1 MACMRT
7 VAAPNYR
14 PPCGRLEATRR
25 PPASIV
31 PLFRGAPSTAR
42 GSFVVRQKCRKR
54 MRRASS
60 AILTGMDAR
69 EHTYLRSA
77 PRPIIGRFAPT
88 PSGRMHLGNVFASLI
103 AWLSARSAGGSVV
116 LRVEDLDPRTQ
127 SGPWTEL
134 LLDDLRWLGLEW
146 DGDPVYQHDRVERY
160 REAVGRLSAAGLTY
174 PCFCTRA
181 ELHAASA
188 PHASDGTPVYTG
200 TCRDLTPEEISARS
214 ATRPPAVRLRVPDGD
229 DPRGTIAFED
239 RVYGTQ
245 RQVLAQECGDFL
257 VRRSDG
263 VFAYQ
268 LAVVVDDADMGVT
281 EVVRGCDLMSST
293 PRQIYLERLLDLS
306 EPAYAHIPLLLA
318 PDGRRLAKRDR
329 DLDMGELRT
338 RFGTPAAL
346 LGWLAGIA
354 GLAPDTAPRSASQL
368 AETFSWETVREH
380 RENMVIGR

>member
-1 MACMRT
+1 MNT
-7 VAAPNYR
+7 TQDT
-14 PPCGRLEATRR
+14 LQ
-25 PPASIV
+25 S
-31 PLFRGAPSTAR
+31 AR
-42 GSFVVRQKCRKR
+42 AG
-54 MRRASS
+54 
-60 AILTGMDAR
+60 
-69 EHTYLRSA
+69 EA
-77 PRPIIGRFAPT
+77 PRVVGRFAPT
-88 PSGRMHLGNVFASLI
+88 PSGRMHLGNVYASLV
-103 AWLSARSAGGSVV
+103 AWLSARNQGGSVT

-134 LLDDLRWLGLEW
+134 LFDDLRWLGLEW
-146 DGDPVYQHDRVERY
+146 DGDPVYQHERVDLYRAAVERL
-160 REAVGRLSAAGLTY
+160 EAAGLTY

-188 PHASDGTPVYTG
+188 PHATDGTPVYAG
-200 TCRDLTPEEISARS
+200 TCRGLTPEEIAERR
-214 ATRPPAVRLRVPDGD
+214 ATRPPALRLRVPDSD

-239 RVYGTQ
+239 RVYGPQ
-245 RQVLAQECGDFL
+245 HQVLAQECGDFL

-268 LAVVVDDADMGVT
+268 LAVVVDDAAMGVT

-293 PRQIYLERLLDLS
+293 PRQIYLEQLLGLP

-338 RFGTPAAL
+338 RFSTPTAL

-354 GLAPDTAPRSASQL
+354 GLASDTAPRTAGQL
-368 AETFSWETVREH
+368 ADLFSWEAVREH
-380 RENMVIGR
+380 RENMMITAEMSSWRQM